1 MQALHGIDGHAL
13 RRYPSAMADGF
24 RAQAAA
30 LHGLTPEHVIATN
43 GGDELLR
50 LAITTYLE
58 PGGPLGIAEPGYSLY
73 PVLAALHDS
82 PLARVELAAAW
93 SIPTDI
99 ARHRNPAGAPLPLL
113 VHPHAPQ
120 RRRTQGAATAALTP
134 GHR

>member
-1 MQALHGIDGHAL
+1 MRISDWSSDVCSSDLGIDGHAL

-82 PLARVELAAAW
+82 PLARVELAADRSEETTSELQPIMRQSYAVL
-93 SIPTDI
+93 
-99 ARHRNPAGAPLPLL
+99 RL
-113 VHPHAPQ
+113 
-120 RRRTQGAATAALTP
+120 
-134 GHR
+134 

>member
-73 PVLAALHDS
+73 PVLAALHDR
-82 PLARVELAAAW
+82 PLARVELAADW
-93 SIPTDI
+93 SIPTAI
-99 ARHRNPAGAPLPLL
+99 ARPWNAARARPALLATQHPPPGRPPPPAG
-113 VHPHAPQ
+113 HPA
-120 RRRTQGAATAALTP
+120 
-134 GHR
+134 